1 VTENPQHPGSWTA
14 PGQGSA
20 PTPWAAPPAP
30 APLMPTSPAGQSV
43 PAPMAPPP
51 PPPAF
56 VDLTVQGSRAWTAF
70 LPPQVSVNGWPLV
83 PEFGRRTVP
92 VPPGPV
98 RVDVVA
104 QWWKPYGQ
112 ASLQFLAGPGQSVPV
127 FYATP
132 YHVFARGAIG
142 HVKQT
147 RPGRWFLFGLVGAIL
162 VPLVALIVAIA
173 LTSS

>member
-1 VTENPQHPGSWTA
+1 VDGFPA
-14 PGQGSA
+14 SA
-20 PTPWAAPPAP
+20 GERQRLAAG
-30 APLMPTSPAGQSV
+30 AGV
-43 PAPMAPPP
+43 RAA
-51 PPPAF
+51 
-56 VDLTVQGSRAWTAF
+56 DL
-70 LPPQVSVNGWPLV
+70 
-83 PEFGRRTVP
+83 
-92 VPPGPV
+92 
-98 RVDVVA
+98 VA